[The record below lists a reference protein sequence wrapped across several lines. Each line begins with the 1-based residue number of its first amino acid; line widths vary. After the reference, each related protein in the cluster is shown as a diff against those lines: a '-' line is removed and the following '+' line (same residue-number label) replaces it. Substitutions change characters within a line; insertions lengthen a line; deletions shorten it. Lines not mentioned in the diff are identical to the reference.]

1 MLGNLD
7 EKIYTQKVSPIKKF
21 NIQPCN
27 IFTEGKK
34 PKVSSLTYLQ
44 NVYSSTQ
51 KTPHILLLLILEY
64 HI

>member
-7 EKIYTQKVSPIKKF
+7 EKIYTQKASQIKKF

-27 IFTEGKK
+27 IFTEGKNL
-34 PKVSSLTYLQ
+34 LTYLQ